1 MEKRYI
7 HLYIMTILNYIR
19 TSNVMKAYLICHK
32 GVPHMSYNK
41 NKQTSYTQYYSQNL
55 WINTQIIHDKIDC
68 LAKLNSNK

>member
-7 HLYIMTILNYIR
+7 YLFIMTILNYTR

-32 GVPHMSYNK
+32 SVPHMSYNK
-41 NKQTSYTQYYSQNL
+41 QTSYAQYYQQNL
-55 WINTQIIHDKIDC
+55 WVNTQIIHDEIEC

>member
-41 NKQTSYTQYYSQNL
+41 KEANKLYTILFTESV
-55 WINTQIIHDKIDC
+55 DKYTDYT
-68 LAKLNSNK
+68 